1 VTSTLEGRI
10 MTIRHEPQTLVT
22 PTLARKWLG
31 QNAEN
36 NRKPRPSRITQYAR
50 DMHNGRW
57 QDTGESI
64 KFDTTGRLV
73 DGQNRLHAVIEASE
87 MKCSTACAHGPD
99 GPPVMFLNVTY
110 EVEPEAIF
118 VMDTGAARTFGNA
131 LQFTGVHHTN
141 NVAAVVR
148 WAMLWDRGQ
157 LTATGEGPT
166 HAEMMEHY
174 HADPDRFDTAAAR
187 GRDMLRAGLGA
198 PGPFSVAFYLFH
210 RIDAGQA
217 HTFFDR
223 LITGENVSKGH
234 PALTLRNRLI
244 RDKGRLSRQMI
255 LALCIRGWNAFRE
268 DRLLPNI
275 VAVNASKLTNQNF
288 PRPR

>member
-1 VTSTLEGRI
+1 
-10 MTIRHEPQTLVT
+10 MTIRYEPHTLVT
-22 PTLARKWLG
+22 PAVARKWLA

-36 NRKPRPSRITQYAR
+36 NRKPRGIRITQYAR
-50 DMHNGRW
+50 DMHNGKW

-87 MKCSTACAHGPD
+87 MKCSDRCIHGPD
-99 GPPVMFLNVTY
+99 APALVYLNVIY
-110 EVEPEAIF
+110 DVEPEAIF

-148 WAMLWDRGQ
+148 WSMLWDRGQ
-157 LTATGEGPT
+157 LTAAGDGPT
-166 HAEMMEHY
+166 HAEMMARY
-174 HADPDRFDTAAAR
+174 HADADRFGTAAAR

-210 RIDAGQA
+210 RIDADQA

-223 LITGENVSKGH
+223 LITGENVAKGH

-268 DRLLPNI
+268 DRLLPSI
-275 VAVNASKLTNQNF
+275 VAVNAAKLTNQNF